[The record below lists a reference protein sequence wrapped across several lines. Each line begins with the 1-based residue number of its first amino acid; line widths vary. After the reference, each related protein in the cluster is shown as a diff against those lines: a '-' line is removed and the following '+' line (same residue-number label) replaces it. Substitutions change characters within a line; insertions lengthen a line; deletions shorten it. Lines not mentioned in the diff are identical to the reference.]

1 MVHGSNKH
9 SILKETIGNIRRI
22 LGDRTINELC
32 IERAV
37 RGFRFNGVK
46 LNNGFG
52 GICYILKN
60 SITKGGSCPD
70 DAEIVPDSRKP
81 KGMPVSVVLEEMFNG
96 NFLKRT
102 LGIAAINAL
111 SNTVWSLECSQEY
124 EIVKNADAID
134 NIEIKDSDYVVLVGA
149 LPYRTLLKDRGKPFC
164 VLELD
169 PSTFEADELPFYVPA
184 EKAPEKVPLADV
196 LIITGSTLVN
206 DTLEDLLELAKP
218 TARIAMYGPTA
229 SMLPEAFFQRGVK
242 IIGGF
247 VVTKPDEF
255 LNALGR
261 DGSGHHLFGESHQKV
276 VIKPK

>member
-1 MVHGSNKH
+1 MAHGNNKH

-22 LGDRTINELC
+22 LDDRTMDGLY

-37 RGFRFNGVK
+37 FGFYFNGVR

-52 GICYILKN
+52 GICYTLK
-60 SITKGGSCPD
+60 STTCKAGSCSGDVKIMPD
-70 DAEIVPDSRKP
+70 PGKLKR
-81 KGMPVSVVLEEMFNG
+81 MPVNIVLGEMFSDD
-96 NFLKRT
+96 LSKKT

-111 SNTVWSLECSQEY
+111 SNTIWSLENSQEY
-124 EIVKNADAID
+124 GILRNMDAIE

-149 LPYRTLLKDRGKPFC
+149 LPYRRLLKDRGKPFC

-169 PSTFEADELPFYVPA
+169 PSTLEADELPFYAPA
-184 EKAPEKVPLADV
+184 EKAAAKVPLADI

-206 DTLEDLLELAKP
+206 DTLEDLLELAEP

-229 SMLPEAFFQRGVK
+229 SMLPEAFFRRGVN

-247 VVTKPDEF
+247 VVTKPEELLDALAKDES
-255 LNALGR
+255 GR
-261 DGSGHHLFGESHQKV
+261 HLQRKSIERV
-276 VIKPK
+276 VIRPK